1 MMFKG
6 TKRRWRWLECGA
18 WEWRTAQEAAGEA
31 ANIQITEGLVGCGKN
46 LEIDFKSNGW
56 LLKNFKQDNDM
67 LIFVF
72 LKGYSGFSV
81 ESE

>member
-1 MMFKG
+1 M
-6 TKRRWRWLECGA
+6 
-18 WEWRTAQEAAGEA
+18 
-31 ANIQITEGLVGCGKN
+31 GCGKN